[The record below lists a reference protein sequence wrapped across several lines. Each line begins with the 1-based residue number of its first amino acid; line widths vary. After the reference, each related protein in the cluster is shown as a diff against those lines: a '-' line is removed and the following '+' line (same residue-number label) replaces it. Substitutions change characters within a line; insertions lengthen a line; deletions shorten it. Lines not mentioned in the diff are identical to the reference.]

1 MPTTGQYIT
10 RGAVATLSTLALI
23 YNDRAVFSDK
33 RADLKTQAGW
43 PIVGNLPLLLEF
55 LMRIHEFIQEGFTR
69 LDCMT
74 L

>member
-1 MPTTGQYIT
+1 MPTTRQYIT